1 MLFTGFVFGQAYKH
15 FAGVIGL
22 ASLTAFIGMEIGST
36 AAMLVARYIFKDIV
50 HDYTKDHKQFIAID
64 KVIKKKG
71 AKIMFLLRLTPLVPF
86 NFLNYGVG
94 ISSITVKDFMI
105 GNCGMIPEMLVLIYI
120 GSAFS
125 NLK

>member
-50 HDYTKDHKQFIAID
+50 HDYTKDHKQLIAID